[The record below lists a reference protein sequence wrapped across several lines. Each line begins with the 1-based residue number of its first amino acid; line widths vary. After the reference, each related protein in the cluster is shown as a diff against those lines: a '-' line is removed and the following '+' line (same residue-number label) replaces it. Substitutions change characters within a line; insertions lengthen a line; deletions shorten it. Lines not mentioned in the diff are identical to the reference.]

1 MGRIERAP
9 DWILK
14 YRNKIEEGTF
24 TVEDVLEWEN
34 RIRPVPIK
42 LSTVTRAINA
52 MGHPTAGLHSEEIPE
67 TAAVLEHHE
76 TNGARDKVER
86 GPGWL
91 QKYRDGMEN
100 GTIKAEDILESENRI
115 RPDPIKLSTVTR
127 AINAMGYPTAGLHSE
142 EIPETAAVSVHHET
156 DGAQG
161 RVESGPGWL
170 LKYRDGIENGTIKA
184 EDIWESENRI
194 RPDPIKRSTVTRAIN
209 AMGYPLTGLRS
220 EEMPETVAIGK
231 ESSGKKEIVQV
242 TEMSPYWIRKY
253 SEKISEGAIKAEDI
267 LESENRIRAAPIKL
281 ATVARAINT
290 FSLPITSLSERKEQR
305 IVRGKGL
312 YSSYI
317 GDISD
322 ATEESFNSIKSRW
335 EKDLDKTLQNDYF
348 LNILLALANLLG
360 HGKTLA
366 PVK

>member
-14 YRNKIEEGTF
+14 YRSKIEEGTF
-24 TVEDVLEWEN
+24 TVEDILEWEN

-67 TAAVLEHHE
+67 TAAALEHHE
-76 TNGARDKVER
+76 TDGARDKVER

-91 QKYRDGMEN
+91 QKYRDGIEN

-127 AINAMGYPTAGLHSE
+127 AINAMGYPLTGLHSE
-142 EIPETAAVSVHHET
+142 EIPET
-156 DGAQG
+156 
-161 RVESGPGWL
+161 
-170 LKYRDGIENGTIKA
+170 
-184 EDIWESENRI
+184 
-194 RPDPIKRSTVTRAIN
+194 
-209 AMGYPLTGLRS
+209 
-220 EEMPETVAIGK
+220 VAIGK
-231 ESSGKKEIVQV
+231 ESRGRKEIVQV

-267 LESENRIRAAPIKL
+267 LESENRIRTAPIKL

-305 IVRGKGL
+305 IVRGKGI

-335 EKDLDKTLQNDYF
+335 EKDLDKTLQ
-348 LNILLALANLLG
+348 
-360 HGKTLA
+360 
-366 PVK
+366 